1 MRWATPRRSGSD
13 LIKQSRI
20 CLIVAILKSLVS
32 VLSVARGASDERE
45 RPIVHLGATFGSA
58 SGLATRSRQ
67 SRASFCPAFR
77 SVLACLATGID
88 WFEDRFDAIAGD
100 YDTATS
106 GDAAGR
112 TKRVGN
118 VAAPCQR
125 ERPPPVSARRCWATD
140 KSRSF
145 CSSKSCS
152 SKSSNSRQMI
162 RFSVAMPRIGSPAEA
177 RSWWRRSRQAAAS
190 ANRWWSE
197 KVRASFTCLYSASV
211 AHPGLAAF
219 QCETIVC
226 V

>member
-1 MRWATPRRSGSD
+1 MAW
-13 LIKQSRI
+13 L
-20 CLIVAILKSLVS
+20 L
-32 VLSVARGASDERE
+32 
-45 RPIVHLGATFGSA
+45 GSA
-58 SGLATRSRQ
+58 RVFESHEPHVVAESCVLATKSGGLFPLLCRPPTSQLPQSSSGLAMRSRQ
-67 SRASFCPAFR
+67 SRASLCPAFGG
-77 SVLACLATGID
+77 VLACLATGGID
-88 WFEDRFDAIAGD
+88 WFEDRFDAIGGD

-106 GDAAGR
+106 GGAADR

-125 ERPPPVSARRCWATD
+125 ERPSPVPARRCWAAD

-177 RSWWRRSRQAAAS
+177 RSWWRRSRHAAAS
-190 ANRWWSE
+190 ANRSW

-219 QCETIVC
+219 QCESIAC

>member
-1 MRWATPRRSGSD
+1 MN
-13 LIKQSRI
+13 
-20 CLIVAILKSLVS
+20 
-32 VLSVARGASDERE
+32 ASDQSSIWA
-45 RPIVHLGATFGSA
+45 PPLGSA

-197 KVRASFTCLYSASV
+197 KVRASFTCLYSAFV

-219 QCETIVC
+219 QCETIAC

>member
-32 VLSVARGASDERE
+32 ALSVARGASDERE
-45 RPIVHLGATFGSA
+45 RPIVHLGATFGSG

-112 TKRVGN
+112 TKRVGRLLRPVN
-118 VAAPCQR
+118 GSDRLPYRREDAGPLTRAAR
-125 ERPPPVSARRCWATD
+125 FARRSLAVPN
-140 KSRSF
+140 RA
-145 CSSKSCS
+145 
-152 SKSSNSRQMI
+152 I
-162 RFSVAMPRIGSPAEA
+162 PA
-177 RSWWRRSRQAAAS
+177 
-190 ANRWWSE
+190 
-197 KVRASFTCLYSASV
+197 K
-211 AHPGLAAF
+211 
-219 QCETIVC
+219 
-226 V
+226 

>member
-1 MRWATPRRSGSD
+1 MAVEAGLALAVAFRIPRARRVLRFSD
-13 LIKQSRI
+13 EDWR
-20 CLIVAILKSLVS
+20 
-32 VLSVARGASDERE
+32 VLSVLC
-45 RPIVHLGATFGSA
+45 RPPTSHLPQSS
-58 SGLATRSRQ
+58 SGLITRSRR

-77 SVLACLATGID
+77 GVLACLATGGID

-106 GDAAGR
+106 GDAAGL

-118 VAAPCQR
+118 VAAPGQR
-125 ERPPPVSARRCWATD
+125 ERPSPVSARRCWATD

-197 KVRASFTCLYSASV
+197 KVRASLTYIPPPLRTWASLPFSV
-211 AHPGLAAF
+211 KLLRACDAIRSPA
-219 QCETIVC
+219 
-226 V
+226 

>member
-1 MRWATPRRSGSD
+1 MKATAGCLGALPSFNVASVIELSD
-13 LIKQSRI
+13 HALSAVP
-20 CLIVAILKSLVS
+20 CF
-32 VLSVARGASDERE
+32 VLSGFPWCAGMSSD
-45 RPIVHLGATFGSA
+45 
-58 SGLATRSRQ
+58 
-67 SRASFCPAFR
+67 
-77 SVLACLATGID
+77 ID
-88 WFEDRFDAIAGD
+88 WLEDRFDTIGGD

-112 TKRVGN
+112 TRRVGN
-118 VAAPCQR
+118 VVAPCQR
-125 ERPPPVSARRCWATD
+125 ERPSPVSARRCWATD

-162 RFSVAMPRIGSPAEA
+162 RFSVAIPRIGSPAEA
-177 RSWWRRSRQAAAS
+177 RSWWRRSRLAAAS

-219 QCETIVC
+219 QCESIAC